1 MKGELEVKKDMLEA
15 LKLVAPGTLLRE
27 GLDNIV
33 RAKTGALIVASD
45 SDDVMGI
52 VDGGFSINS
61 DFIPSNV
68 YELAKMDGAIVLSE
82 DLKKIL
88 YANAQLVP
96 DAGITS
102 RETGTRHRTAERV
115 ARQTGKLVIS
125 ISQRR
130 NVITLY
136 KGSKKYVLKD
146 VNEILNKANQA
157 IQTLEKYKVVLDQAV
172 DKLSVLEFENL
183 VTVFDVTKVIQRNEM
198 LMRVVKEIDKY
209 ILELGDEGR
218 LIQMQLEELKGD
230 SEIDGVNIIRDY
242 CIQFDRDEKTEEYEK
257 VYEKIKK
264 LSSDEIL
271 DLENLSKILGYG
283 DGIDALDERAMPR
296 GYRILS
302 KIPRLPFTV
311 LENTIDMFGTL
322 EDILDASIDELDAVE
337 GIGEV
342 RAKAIKDSLRRFQ
355 KYTILDRHI

>member
-1 MKGELEVKKDMLEA
+1 MKGDLEVKQDMLEA

-230 SEIDGVNIIRDY
+230 SEIDGVNIVRDY
-242 CIQFDRDEKTEEYEK
+242 SVEFESDDDVEYKKAYEK
-257 VYEKIKK
+257 VKK

-271 DLENLSKILGYG
+271 DLENISKILGYG

-302 KIPRLPFTV
+302 KIPRLPFSV

-322 EDILDASIDELDAVE
+322 EGILDASIDELDAVE

>member
-1 MKGELEVKKDMLEA
+1 MKEDGVKREKMLES
-15 LKLVAPGTLLRE
+15 LKLIAPGTLLRE

-45 SDDVMGI
+45 SEEVMDI
-52 VDGGFSINS
+52 VDGGFKINS
-61 DFIPSNV
+61 EFIPSNL

-82 DLKKIL
+82 DLKRIL
-88 YANAQLVP
+88 VANAQLVP

-130 NVITLY
+130 SVITLY
-136 KGSKKYVLKD
+136 KSTQKYVLKD

-157 IQTLEKYKVVLDQAV
+157 IQTLEKYKVVLNQAV
-172 DKLSVLEFENL
+172 EKLSALEFENS
-183 VTVFDVTKVIQRNEM
+183 VMVFEVAKVIQRTDM
-198 LMRVVKEIDKY
+198 MMRVVYEIEKY

-230 SEIDGVNIIRDY
+230 AEEDGLNVIRDY
-242 CIQFDRDEKTEEYEK
+242 YVPSNRKEKDGYIDAK
-257 VYEKIKK
+257 KKLAK
-264 LSSDEIL
+264 LSSDELL
-271 DLENLSKILGYG
+271 DLENISKILGYG
-283 DGIDALDERAMPR
+283 DGMSSLDLETCPR

-302 KIPRLPFTV
+302 KIPRLPSSV
-311 LENTIDMFGTL
+311 QENTIAMFGTL
-322 EDILDASIDELDAVE
+322 QEILKASIEDLDMVE

-342 RAKAIKDSLRRFQ
+342 RAKMIKEGLGRL
-355 KYTILDRHI
+355 KEYTSLDRHI